1 MINEKFLDG
10 IRSSTNIRN
19 IWASLVCR
27 STHHHNAAGSCKY
40 LEGPYG
46 SNLVHYSCPRKSH
59 SLRMALDEGLIC
71 RLQLDGMM
79 KTAQSYRGT
88 WVCWGLPL
96 EVMLHCSAPQYE
108 AYHLT
113 LVWAF
118 TSAEVYFAIWRAV
131 EINGAV
137 RVMALDGMQYTYRQW
152 IVVTARVWTYWGR
165 LWYE

>member
-1 MINEKFLDG
+1 M
-10 IRSSTNIRN
+10 
-19 IWASLVCR
+19 
-27 STHHHNAAGSCKY
+27 
-40 LEGPYG
+40 
-46 SNLVHYSCPRKSH
+46 LVHILHASKCHHTHSPIYLHSPSYSKVHLCWCKLSVKSQ
-59 SLRMALDEGLIC
+59 MIGLILRC
-71 RLQLDGMM
+71 RPNVTTLLKDGMM
-79 KTAQSYRGT
+79 RTARSCRGT

-165 LWYE
+165 LGYE